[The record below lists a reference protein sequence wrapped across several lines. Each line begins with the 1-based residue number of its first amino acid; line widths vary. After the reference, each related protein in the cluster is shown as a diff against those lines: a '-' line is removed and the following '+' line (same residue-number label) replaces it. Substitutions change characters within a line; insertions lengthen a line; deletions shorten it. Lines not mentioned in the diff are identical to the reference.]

1 MRYAFAFVLLTA
13 AICFGDP
20 HYVDLGKVATTSL
33 ENDGN
38 TGWANEGI
46 NDMFV
51 YPPIPHGE
59 VTRNGYKF
67 NLPKPTNQLDKTV
80 VMLKGEGL
88 PKLPAEVTASV
99 ANAKGKYVYFLQ
111 NSVKK

>member
-1 MRYAFAFVLLTA
+1 MRYAFVAVLLIA
-13 AICFGDP
+13 AVCFGDP
-20 HYVDLGKVATTSL
+20 HYVDLSKVATTSL

-51 YPPIPHGE
+51 YPPIPSGE

-67 NLPKPTNQLDKTV
+67 NLPKPAKKAEGKNVKLSEDKKKVTITTSAEDFFEDV
-80 VMLKGEGL
+80 S
-88 PKLPAEVTASV
+88 KLEFRIE
-99 ANAKGKYVYFLQ
+99 Y
-111 NSVKK
+111 